1 MGAGPYT
8 QIGAVAC
15 PCNPPILTRFQ
26 RKIWKLRRKHL
37 SLPRFNET
45 TSVMAKNII
54 IKNPPK
60 KLVSLVEKLR
70 ARKVSMR
77 EELHNMKENAIS
89 INVQ

>member
-1 MGAGPYT
+1 
-8 QIGAVAC
+8 
-15 PCNPPILTRFQ
+15 
-26 RKIWKLRRKHL
+26 
-37 SLPRFNET
+37 
-45 TSVMAKNII
+45 MAKNKI

-89 INVQ
+89 INLQ